1 MFEIINELFD
11 DKINEFNNKLNVIDT
26 SYSKYKVLKDKIRL
40 VMENYNNLL
49 NISIS
54 EIENIGYKL
63 EDNDKLYLDSYKKI
77 IASSTYDLGDY
88 DKGIIKNILSKVN
101 TYIVEKE
108 FSINNG
114 RNTLIELINKYK
126 ELKEKL
132 PTFNFNG
139 KDMQEIYE
147 LLSRLDDKEY
157 AIEIMKFIAINSVN
171 RFNNKEELKSNN
183 KEKLENNTEEEL
195 KSNNEEKLENNTEE
209 VIENNISND
218 ELVMLFNK
226 YGVDYNLF
234 DDRAKDNFLKYGNL
248 NIIESNLIAF
258 KNNGYSIC
266 DAYAKYYG
274 YQISEILIYSNSET
288 INSVF
293 NILKDTNSMVLTNKL
308 FTYPNVFYDK
318 EALRKLYR
326 DKNISVFYGNE
337 DFIKNIKLFDSY
349 KCDINKLMI
358 KSFMYFTISN
368 EVIKSGIKN
377 LELYSVDIKKGLRN
391 LSCFATN
398 NQADNMDKFI
408 ELGCFDYA
416 VNNVSRLSI
425 PVDSLIFYKLK
436 FIKQNGINI
445 NEYAYGTGLSSSI
458 TYDNKE
464 FRLGDNTIKD
474 KESARTLTRTYTMP
488 IIKGSIY
495 EKCEELLIKD
505 NNNDVNIIFK
515 LESKLIDLLDKKYL
529 VYEDDGIDR
538 IPNTRLYN
546 VNGVNVSR
554 YKVLRYLNT
563 LRKNNI
569 EIDSNILT
577 YVMNRNSINT
587 YAEFN
592 LIKDEI
598 TRLYSDTKERSV

>member
-54 EIENIGYKL
+54 EMENIGYKL

-126 ELKEKL
+126 KLKEKL

-171 RFNNKEELKSNN
+171 RFHNKEELKSNN
-183 KEKLENNTEEEL
+183 KEKL
-195 KSNNEEKLENNTEE
+195 KNNTEE
-209 VIENNISND
+209 VIKNKINND

-234 DDRAKDNFLKYGNL
+234 DDRSKTNFLTYGSLSN
-248 NIIESNLIAF
+248 IESNLIAF
-258 KNNGYSIC
+258 KNNGCNIC
-266 DAYAKYYG
+266 NAYAKYYG

-337 DFIKNIKLFDSY
+337 DFIKNIKLFDNY

-425 PVDSLIFYKLK
+425 PVDSLMFYKLK
-436 FIKQNGINI
+436 FIKQNGIDI
-445 NEYAYGTGLSSSI
+445 NEYAYGAGLSSSI

-464 FRLGDNTIKD
+464 FRLGTNAIKD

-488 IIKGSIY
+488 IMKGSIY

-587 YAEFN
+587 YEEFN
-592 LIKDEI
+592 LIRDEI

>member
-54 EIENIGYKL
+54 EMENIGYKL

-126 ELKEKL
+126 KLKEKL

-171 RFNNKEELKSNN
+171 RFHNKEELKSNN
-183 KEKLENNTEEEL
+183 KEKL
-195 KSNNEEKLENNTEE
+195 KNNTEE
-209 VIENNISND
+209 VIKNKINND

-234 DDRAKDNFLKYGNL
+234 DDRSKTNFLTYGSLSN
-248 NIIESNLIAF
+248 IESNLIAF
-258 KNNGYSIC
+258 KNNGCNIC
-266 DAYAKYYG
+266 NAYAKYYG

-337 DFIKNIKLFDSY
+337 DFIKNIKLFDNY

-425 PVDSLIFYKLK
+425 PVDSLMFYKLK
-436 FIKQNGINI
+436 FIKQNGIDI
-445 NEYAYGTGLSSSI
+445 NEYAYGAGLSSSI

-464 FRLGDNTIKD
+464 FRLGTNAIKD

-488 IIKGSIY
+488 IMKGSIY

-529 VYEDDGIDR
+529 VYEDNGIDR

-587 YAEFN
+587 YEEFN

>member
-126 ELKEKL
+126 KLKEKL

-171 RFNNKEELKSNN
+171 RFHNK
-183 KEKLENNTEEEL
+183 EEL

-209 VIENNISND
+209 VIKNKINND

-234 DDRAKDNFLKYGNL
+234 DDRAKDNFLTYGSLSN
-248 NIIESNLIAF
+248 IESNLIAF

-337 DFIKNIKLFDSY
+337 DFIKNIKLFDNY

-425 PVDSLIFYKLK
+425 PVDSLMFYKLK
-436 FIKQNGINI
+436 FIKQNGIDI
-445 NEYAYGTGLSSSI
+445 NEYAYGAGLSSSI

-529 VYEDDGIDR
+529 VYEDDGIDK

-587 YAEFN
+587 YEEFN
-592 LIKDEI
+592 LIRDEI
-598 TRLYSDTKERSV
+598 TRLYGDTKERSV

>member
-1 MFEIINELFD
+1 
-11 DKINEFNNKLNVIDT
+11 
-26 SYSKYKVLKDKIRL
+26 
-40 VMENYNNLL
+40 
-49 NISIS
+49 
-54 EIENIGYKL
+54 
-63 EDNDKLYLDSYKKI
+63 
-77 IASSTYDLGDY
+77 
-88 DKGIIKNILSKVN
+88 
-101 TYIVEKE
+101 
-108 FSINNG
+108 
-114 RNTLIELINKYK
+114 
-126 ELKEKL
+126 
-132 PTFNFNG
+132 
-139 KDMQEIYE
+139 
-147 LLSRLDDKEY
+147 
-157 AIEIMKFIAINSVN
+157 
-171 RFNNKEELKSNN
+171 
-183 KEKLENNTEEEL
+183 
-195 KSNNEEKLENNTEE
+195 
-209 VIENNISND
+209 
-218 ELVMLFNK
+218 MLFNK

-234 DDRAKDNFLKYGNL
+234 DDRSKTNFLTYGSLSN
-248 NIIESNLIAF
+248 IESNLIAF
-258 KNNGYSIC
+258 KNNGYNIC

-274 YQISEILIYSNSET
+274 YQISEILIYSNSKV
-288 INSVF
+288 IDNVF
-293 NILKDTNSMVLTNKL
+293 NILNDTNSMVLTNKL

-425 PVDSLIFYKLK
+425 PVDSLMFYKLK
-436 FIKQNGINI
+436 FIKQNGIDI
-445 NEYAYGTGLSSSI
+445 NEYVYGTGLSSSI

-464 FRLGDNTIKD
+464 FRLGTNAIKD

>member
-54 EIENIGYKL
+54 EMENIGYKL

-126 ELKEKL
+126 KLKEKL

-171 RFNNKEELKSNN
+171 RFHNKEELKSNN
-183 KEKLENNTEEEL
+183 KEKLENNTEE
-195 KSNNEEKLENNTEE
+195 
-209 VIENNISND
+209 VIKNKINND

-234 DDRAKDNFLKYGNL
+234 DDRAKDNFLKYGSLSN
-248 NIIESNLIAF
+248 IESNLIAF
-258 KNNGYSIC
+258 KNNGCNIC
-266 DAYAKYYG
+266 NAYAKYYG

-293 NILKDTNSMVLTNKL
+293 NILKDTNTMVLTNKL
-308 FTYPNVFYDK
+308 FTYSNVFYDK

-337 DFIKNIKLFDSY
+337 DFIKNIKLFDNY

-425 PVDSLIFYKLK
+425 PVDSLMFYKLK
-436 FIKQNGINI
+436 FIKQNGIDI
-445 NEYAYGTGLSSSI
+445 NEYAYGAGLSSSI

-464 FRLGDNTIKD
+464 FRLGTNAIKD

-587 YAEFN
+587 YEEFN

>member
-54 EIENIGYKL
+54 EMENIGYKL

-114 RNTLIELINKYK
+114 RNNLIELINKYK

-132 PTFNFNG
+132 STFNFNC

-171 RFNNKEELKSNN
+171 RFHNKEELKSNN
-183 KEKLENNTEEEL
+183 KEKLENNTEE
-195 KSNNEEKLENNTEE
+195 
-209 VIENNISND
+209 VIKNKINND

-234 DDRAKDNFLKYGNL
+234 DDRAKDNFLKYGSLSN
-248 NIIESNLIAF
+248 IESNLIAF
-258 KNNGYSIC
+258 KNNGCNIC
-266 DAYAKYYG
+266 NAYAKYYG

-326 DKNISVFYGNE
+326 DKNISAFYGNE

-436 FIKQNGINI
+436 FIKQNDINI
-445 NEYAYGTGLSSSI
+445 NEYAYGNGLSSSI

-474 KESARTLTRTYTMP
+474 KESARILTRTYTMP

-587 YAEFN
+587 YEEFN

>member
-54 EIENIGYKL
+54 KIENIGYKL

-126 ELKEKL
+126 KLKEKL

-171 RFNNKEELKSNN
+171 RFHNKEELKSNN
-183 KEKLENNTEEEL
+183 KEKL
-195 KSNNEEKLENNTEE
+195 KNNTEE
-209 VIENNISND
+209 VIKNKINND

-234 DDRAKDNFLKYGNL
+234 DDRSKTNFLTYGSLSN
-248 NIIESNLIAF
+248 IESNLIAF
-258 KNNGYSIC
+258 KNNGCNIC
-266 DAYAKYYG
+266 NAYAKYYG

-337 DFIKNIKLFDSY
+337 DFIKNIKLFDNY

-425 PVDSLIFYKLK
+425 PVDSLMFYKLK
-436 FIKQNGINI
+436 FIKQNGIDI
-445 NEYAYGTGLSSSI
+445 NEFAYGAGLSSSI

-464 FRLGDNTIKD
+464 FRLGTNAIKD

-587 YAEFN
+587 YEEFN

>member
-11 DKINEFNNKLNVIDT
+11 DKINEFNNKLNVVDT

-108 FSINNG
+108 SSISNG

-132 PTFNFNG
+132 PAFNFNG

-183 KEKLENNTEEEL
+183 
-195 KSNNEEKLENNTEE
+195 EEKLENNTEE
-209 VIENNISND
+209 VIKNKINND

-248 NIIESNLIAF
+248 NNIESNLIAF

-326 DKNISVFYGNE
+326 DKNISAFYGNE

-425 PVDSLIFYKLK
+425 PVDSLMFYKLK
-436 FIKQNGINI
+436 FIKQNGIDI
-445 NEYAYGTGLSSSI
+445 NEYVYGTGLSSSI

-464 FRLGDNTIKD
+464 FRLGTNAIKD

-488 IIKGSIY
+488 IMKGSIY

-529 VYEDDGIDR
+529 VYEDNGIDR

-587 YAEFN
+587 YEEFN

>member
-54 EIENIGYKL
+54 EMENIGYKL

-126 ELKEKL
+126 KLKEKL

-171 RFNNKEELKSNN
+171 RFHNKEELKSNN
-183 KEKLENNTEEEL
+183 KEKL
-195 KSNNEEKLENNTEE
+195 KNNTEE
-209 VIENNISND
+209 VIKNKINND

-234 DDRAKDNFLKYGNL
+234 DDRSKTNFLTYGSLSN
-248 NIIESNLIAF
+248 IESNLIAF
-258 KNNGYSIC
+258 KNNGCNIC
-266 DAYAKYYG
+266 NAYAKYYG

-337 DFIKNIKLFDSY
+337 DFIKNIKLFDNY

-425 PVDSLIFYKLK
+425 PVDSLMFYKLK
-436 FIKQNGINI
+436 FIKQNGIDI
-445 NEYAYGTGLSSSI
+445 NEYAYGAGLSSSI

-464 FRLGDNTIKD
+464 FRLGTNAIKD

-488 IIKGSIY
+488 IMKGSIY

-569 EIDSNILT
+569 EINSNILT

>member
-26 SYSKYKVLKDKIRL
+26 SYSKYKVLKDKIGL

-54 EIENIGYKL
+54 EMENIGYKL

-108 FSINNG
+108 SSISNG
-114 RNTLIELINKYK
+114 RNALIELINKYK

-132 PTFNFNG
+132 PAFNFNG

-171 RFNNKEELKSNN
+171 RFNNKEELESN
-183 KEKLENNTEEEL
+183 
-195 KSNNEEKLENNTEE
+195 
-209 VIENNISND
+209 IGND

-234 DDRAKDNFLKYGNL
+234 DDRSKTNFLTYGSLSN
-248 NIIESNLIAF
+248 IESNLIAF
-258 KNNGYSIC
+258 KNNGYNIC

-274 YQISEILIYSNSET
+274 YQISEILIYSNSKV
-288 INSVF
+288 IDNVF
-293 NILKDTNSMVLTNKL
+293 NILNDTNSMVLTNKL

-425 PVDSLIFYKLK
+425 PVDSLMFYKLK
-436 FIKQNGINI
+436 FIKQNGIDI
-445 NEYAYGTGLSSSI
+445 NEYVYGTGLSSSI

-464 FRLGDNTIKD
+464 FRLGTNAIKD

-488 IIKGSIY
+488 IMKGSIY

-529 VYEDDGIDR
+529 VYEDNGIDR

-587 YAEFN
+587 YEEFN

>member
-40 VMENYNNLL
+40 VMENYNNLF

-114 RNTLIELINKYK
+114 RNNLIELINKYK

-132 PTFNFNG
+132 STFNFNC

-183 KEKLENNTEEEL
+183 
-195 KSNNEEKLENNTEE
+195 EEKLENNTEE
-209 VIENNISND
+209 VIKNKINND

-425 PVDSLIFYKLK
+425 PVDSLMFYKLK
-436 FIKQNGINI
+436 FIKQNGIDI
-445 NEYAYGTGLSSSI
+445 NEYVYGTGLSSSI

-464 FRLGDNTIKD
+464 FRLGTNAIKD

-488 IIKGSIY
+488 IMKGSIY

-529 VYEDDGIDR
+529 VYEDNGIDR

-587 YAEFN
+587 YEEFN

>member
-126 ELKEKL
+126 KLKEKL

-171 RFNNKEELKSNN
+171 RFHNK
-183 KEKLENNTEEEL
+183 EEL

-209 VIENNISND
+209 VIKNKINND

-234 DDRAKDNFLKYGNL
+234 DDRSKTNFLTYGSLSN
-248 NIIESNLIAF
+248 IESNLIAF
-258 KNNGYSIC
+258 KNNGCNIC
-266 DAYAKYYG
+266 NAYAKYYG

-337 DFIKNIKLFDSY
+337 DFIKNIKLFDNY

-425 PVDSLIFYKLK
+425 PVDSLMFYKLK
-436 FIKQNGINI
+436 FIKQNGIDI

-488 IIKGSIY
+488 IMKGSIY

>member
-40 VMENYNNLL
+40 VMENYNNLF

-108 FSINNG
+108 SSISNG

-132 PTFNFNG
+132 PAFNFNG

-183 KEKLENNTEEEL
+183 
-195 KSNNEEKLENNTEE
+195 EEKLENNTEE
-209 VIENNISND
+209 VIKNKINND

-425 PVDSLIFYKLK
+425 PVDSLMFYKLK
-436 FIKQNGINI
+436 FIKQNGIDI
-445 NEYAYGTGLSSSI
+445 NEYAYGAGLSSSI

-464 FRLGDNTIKD
+464 FRLGTNAIKD

>member
-1 MFEIINELFD
+1 MFEIINDLFD
-11 DKINEFNNKLNVIDT
+11 DKINEFNNKLNVFDT

-63 EDNDKLYLDSYKKI
+63 EDNDKLYLESYKKI

-108 FSINNG
+108 SSISNG
-114 RNTLIELINKYK
+114 RNALIELINKYK
-126 ELKEKL
+126 KLKEKL

-183 KEKLENNTEEEL
+183 
-195 KSNNEEKLENNTEE
+195 EEKLENNTEE
-209 VIENNISND
+209 VIKNKINND

-234 DDRAKDNFLKYGNL
+234 DDRSKTNFLTYGSLSN
-248 NIIESNLIAF
+248 IESNLIAF
-258 KNNGYSIC
+258 KNNGYNIC

-274 YQISEILIYSNSET
+274 YQISEILIYSNSKV
-288 INSVF
+288 IDNVF
-293 NILKDTNSMVLTNKL
+293 NILNDTNSMVLTNKL

-425 PVDSLIFYKLK
+425 PVDSLMFYKLK
-436 FIKQNGINI
+436 FIKQNGIDI
-445 NEYAYGTGLSSSI
+445 NEYVYGTGLSSSI

-464 FRLGDNTIKD
+464 FRLGTNAIKD

-488 IIKGSIY
+488 IMKGSIY

-529 VYEDDGIDR
+529 VYEDNDIDR

-587 YAEFN
+587 YEEFN

>member
-1 MFEIINELFD
+1 MFEIINDLFD

-26 SYSKYKVLKDKIRL
+26 SYKKYKVLKDKIRL

-49 NISIS
+49 NISNS
-54 EIENIGYKL
+54 ELESIGYKL
-63 EDNDKLYLDSYKKI
+63 DDNDKLYLDSYKKI
-77 IASSTYDLGDY
+77 IASGTYNLGDY

-108 FSINNG
+108 SSISNG
-114 RNTLIELINKYK
+114 RNILGDLINKYK

-139 KDMQEIYE
+139 NDIHEIYE

-171 RFNNKEELKSNN
+171 RFNNKEELESNN
-183 KEKLENNTEEEL
+183 
-195 KSNNEEKLENNTEE
+195 
-209 VIENNISND
+209 ENNISND

-234 DDRAKDNFLKYGNL
+234 DDRAKDNFLKYGSLSN
-248 NIIESNLIAF
+248 IESNLIAF

-274 YQISEILIYSNSET
+274 YQMSEILIYSNSET

-293 NILKDTNSMVLTNKL
+293 NIFKDTNSMVLVNKL
-308 FTYPNVFYDK
+308 FTYPNIFYDK
-318 EALRKLYR
+318 EALRKIYI
-326 DKNISVFYGNE
+326 DKNIVVHGNE
-337 DFIKNIKLFDSY
+337 DFIKNIQLFDSY

-358 KSFMYFTISN
+358 KSFMYFTTSN

-377 LELYSVDIKKGLRN
+377 LELYGIDIKKALRN
-391 LSCFATN
+391 LSCFATG
-398 NQADNMDKFI
+398 NQADNIDKFI
-408 ELGCFDYA
+408 ELGCFNYA

-425 PVDSLIFYKLK
+425 PVDSLMFYKLK
-436 FIKQNGINI
+436 YIKQNGINV
-445 NEYAYGTGLSSSI
+445 NEYAYGNGLSSSI

-474 KESARTLTRTYTMP
+474 RESARILTRTYSMP
-488 IIKGSIY
+488 ITGGSIY
-495 EKCEELLIKD
+495 EKCEELLKKD
-505 NNNDVNIIFK
+505 SNNDVNIVFA
-515 LESKLIDLLDKKYL
+515 LEGKLIDLLDKKYL
-529 VYEDDGIDR
+529 VYEDDGIDK

-587 YAEFN
+587 YEEFN

>member
-54 EIENIGYKL
+54 EMENIGYKL

-101 TYIVEKE
+101 TYIVKKE
-108 FSINNG
+108 SSISNG
-114 RNTLIELINKYK
+114 RNALIELINKYK

-171 RFNNKEELKSNN
+171 RFNNKEELESN
-183 KEKLENNTEEEL
+183 
-195 KSNNEEKLENNTEE
+195 
-209 VIENNISND
+209 IGND

-234 DDRAKDNFLKYGNL
+234 DDRSKTNFLTYGSLSN
-248 NIIESNLIAF
+248 IESNLIAF
-258 KNNGYSIC
+258 KNNGYNIC
-266 DAYAKYYG
+266 DVYAKYYG
-274 YQISEILIYSNSET
+274 YQISEILIYSNSKV
-288 INSVF
+288 IDNVF
-293 NILKDTNSMVLTNKL
+293 NILNDTNSMVLTNKL

-425 PVDSLIFYKLK
+425 PVDSLMFYKLK
-436 FIKQNGINI
+436 FIKQNGIDI
-445 NEYAYGTGLSSSI
+445 NEYVYGTGLSSSI

-464 FRLGDNTIKD
+464 FRLGTNAIKD

-488 IIKGSIY
+488 IMKGSIY

-529 VYEDDGIDR
+529 VYEDNDIDR

-587 YAEFN
+587 YEEFN

>member
-108 FSINNG
+108 SSINNG

-126 ELKEKL
+126 KLKQKL
-132 PTFNFNG
+132 PAFNFNG

-183 KEKLENNTEEEL
+183 
-195 KSNNEEKLENNTEE
+195 EEKLENNTEE
-209 VIENNISND
+209 VIKNKINND

-234 DDRAKDNFLKYGNL
+234 DDRSKTNFLTYGSLSN
-248 NIIESNLIAF
+248 IESNLIAF
-258 KNNGYSIC
+258 KNNGYNIC
-266 DAYAKYYG
+266 DAYAKCYG
-274 YQISEILIYSNSET
+274 YQISEILIYSNSEI

-308 FTYPNVFYDK
+308 FTYPNIFYDK
-318 EALRKLYR
+318 EALRKIYR
-326 DKNISVFYGNE
+326 DKNIPVIHGNE

-436 FIKQNGINI
+436 FIKQNGIDI

-488 IIKGSIY
+488 IMKGSIY

>member
-54 EIENIGYKL
+54 EMENIGYKL

-108 FSINNG
+108 SSISNG
-114 RNTLIELINKYK
+114 RNALIELINKYK

-132 PTFNFNG
+132 PAFNFNG

-171 RFNNKEELKSNN
+171 RFNNKEELESN
-183 KEKLENNTEEEL
+183 
-195 KSNNEEKLENNTEE
+195 
-209 VIENNISND
+209 IGND

-234 DDRAKDNFLKYGNL
+234 DDRSKTNFLTYGSLSN
-248 NIIESNLIAF
+248 IESNLIAF
-258 KNNGYSIC
+258 KNNGYNIC

-274 YQISEILIYSNSET
+274 YQISEILIYSNSKV
-288 INSVF
+288 IDNVF
-293 NILKDTNSMVLTNKL
+293 NILNDTNSMVLTNKL

-425 PVDSLIFYKLK
+425 PVDSLMFYKLK
-436 FIKQNGINI
+436 FIKQNGIDI
-445 NEYAYGTGLSSSI
+445 NEYVYGTGLSSSI

-464 FRLGDNTIKD
+464 FRLGTNAIKD

-488 IIKGSIY
+488 IMKGSIY

-529 VYEDDGIDR
+529 VYEDNGIDR

-587 YAEFN
+587 YEEFN

>member
-63 EDNDKLYLDSYKKI
+63 EDNDKLYLGSYKKI

-126 ELKEKL
+126 KLKEKL

-171 RFNNKEELKSNN
+171 RFHNK
-183 KEKLENNTEEEL
+183 EEL

-209 VIENNISND
+209 VIKNKINND

-234 DDRAKDNFLKYGNL
+234 DDRAKDNFLTYGSLSN
-248 NIIESNLIAF
+248 IESNLIAF
-258 KNNGYSIC
+258 KNNGCNIC
-266 DAYAKYYG
+266 NAYAKYYG

-425 PVDSLIFYKLK
+425 PVDSLMFYKLK
-436 FIKQNGINI
+436 FIRQNGIDI
-445 NEYAYGTGLSSSI
+445 NEYAYGAGLSSSI

-488 IIKGSIY
+488 IMKGSIY

-529 VYEDDGIDR
+529 VYEDDGIDK

-587 YAEFN
+587 YEEFN

-598 TRLYSDTKERSV
+598 TRLYGDTKERSV

>member
-54 EIENIGYKL
+54 EMENIGYKL

-126 ELKEKL
+126 KLKEKL

-147 LLSRLDDKEY
+147 LLSRLNDKEY

-171 RFNNKEELKSNN
+171 RFHNKEELKSNN
-183 KEKLENNTEEEL
+183 KEKLENNTEE
-195 KSNNEEKLENNTEE
+195 
-209 VIENNISND
+209 VIKNKINND

-234 DDRAKDNFLKYGNL
+234 DDRAKDNFLKYGSLSN
-248 NIIESNLIAF
+248 IESNLIAF
-258 KNNGYSIC
+258 KNNGCNIC

-337 DFIKNIKLFDSY
+337 DFIKNIKLFDNY

-425 PVDSLIFYKLK
+425 PVDSLMFYKLK
-436 FIKQNGINI
+436 FIKQNGIDI
-445 NEYAYGTGLSSSI
+445 NEYVYGTGLSSSI

-464 FRLGDNTIKD
+464 FRLGTNAIKD

-587 YAEFN
+587 YEEFN

>member
-11 DKINEFNNKLNVIDT
+11 DKINEFNNKLNVVDT

-132 PTFNFNG
+132 STFNFNC

-171 RFNNKEELKSNN
+171 RFHNK
-183 KEKLENNTEEEL
+183 EEL

-209 VIENNISND
+209 VIKNEINND

-234 DDRAKDNFLKYGNL
+234 DDRSKTNFLTYGSLSN
-248 NIIESNLIAF
+248 IESNLIAF
-258 KNNGYSIC
+258 KNNGCNIC
-266 DAYAKYYG
+266 NAYAKYYG
-274 YQISEILIYSNSET
+274 YQISEILIYSNSKV
-288 INSVF
+288 IDNVF

-318 EALRKLYR
+318 EALTKLYR

-425 PVDSLIFYKLK
+425 PVDSLMFYKLK
-436 FIKQNGINI
+436 FIKQNGIDI
-445 NEYAYGTGLSSSI
+445 NEYAYGAGLSSSI

-488 IIKGSIY
+488 IMKGSIY

>member
-26 SYSKYKVLKDKIRL
+26 SYKKYKVLKDKIRL
-40 VMENYNNLL
+40 VMENYNNLI
-49 NISIS
+49 NISNN
-54 EIENIGYKL
+54 EIESIGYKL
-63 EDNDKLYLDSYKKI
+63 DDNDKLYLDSYKKI
-77 IASSTYDLGDY
+77 ITSGTYNLGDY

-108 FSINNG
+108 SSISNG
-114 RNTLIELINKYK
+114 HNTLIELINKYK

-171 RFNNKEELKSNN
+171 RFNNKEELESNN
-183 KEKLENNTEEEL
+183 
-195 KSNNEEKLENNTEE
+195 
-209 VIENNISND
+209 ENNISND

-234 DDRAKDNFLKYGNL
+234 DDRAKDNFLKYGSLSN
-248 NIIESNLIAF
+248 IESNLIAF

-274 YQISEILIYSNSET
+274 YQMSEILIYSNSET

-293 NILKDTNSMVLTNKL
+293 NIFKDTNSMVLVNKL
-308 FTYPNVFYDK
+308 FTYPNIFYDK
-318 EALRKLYR
+318 EALRKIYI
-326 DKNISVFYGNE
+326 DKNIVVHGNE
-337 DFIKNIKLFDSY
+337 DFIKNIQLFDSY

-358 KSFMYFTISN
+358 KSFMYFTTSN

-377 LELYSVDIKKGLRN
+377 LELYGIDIKKALRN
-391 LSCFATN
+391 LSCFATG
-398 NQADNMDKFI
+398 NQADNIDKFI
-408 ELGCFDYA
+408 ELGCFNYA

-425 PVDSLIFYKLK
+425 PVDSLMFYKLK
-436 FIKQNGINI
+436 YIKQNGINV
-445 NEYAYGTGLSSSI
+445 NEYAYGNGLSSSI

-474 KESARTLTRTYTMP
+474 RESARILTRTYSMP
-488 IIKGSIY
+488 ITGGSIY
-495 EKCEELLIKD
+495 EKCEELLKKD
-505 NNNDVNIIFK
+505 SNNDVNIVFA
-515 LESKLIDLLDKKYL
+515 LEGKLIDLLDKKYL
-529 VYEDDGIDR
+529 VYEDDGIDK

-587 YAEFN
+587 YEEFN

>member
-54 EIENIGYKL
+54 KIENIGYKL
-63 EDNDKLYLDSYKKI
+63 EDNDKLYLESYKKI

-126 ELKEKL
+126 KLKEKL

-147 LLSRLDDKEY
+147 LFSRLDDKEY

-171 RFNNKEELKSNN
+171 RFHNKEELESN
-183 KEKLENNTEEEL
+183 
-195 KSNNEEKLENNTEE
+195 
-209 VIENNISND
+209 IGND

-234 DDRAKDNFLKYGNL
+234 DDRAKDNFLKYGSLSN
-248 NIIESNLIAF
+248 IESNLIAF
-258 KNNGYSIC
+258 KNNGCNIC
-266 DAYAKYYG
+266 NAYAKYYG

-337 DFIKNIKLFDSY
+337 DFIKNIKLFDNY

-425 PVDSLIFYKLK
+425 PVDSLMFYKLK
-436 FIKQNGINI
+436 FIKQNGIDI
-445 NEYAYGTGLSSSI
+445 NEFAYGAGLSSSI

-464 FRLGDNTIKD
+464 FRLGTNAIKD

-587 YAEFN
+587 YEEFN

>member
-54 EIENIGYKL
+54 EMENIGYKL
-63 EDNDKLYLDSYKKI
+63 EDNDKLYLESYKKI

-108 FSINNG
+108 SSISNG
-114 RNTLIELINKYK
+114 RNALIELINKYK

-171 RFNNKEELKSNN
+171 RFNNKEELESN
-183 KEKLENNTEEEL
+183 
-195 KSNNEEKLENNTEE
+195 
-209 VIENNISND
+209 IGND

-234 DDRAKDNFLKYGNL
+234 DDRSKTNFLTYGSLSN
-248 NIIESNLIAF
+248 IESNLIAF
-258 KNNGYSIC
+258 KNNGYNIC

-274 YQISEILIYSNSET
+274 YQISEILIYSNSKV
-288 INSVF
+288 IDNVF
-293 NILKDTNSMVLTNKL
+293 NILNDTNSMVLTNKL

-425 PVDSLIFYKLK
+425 PVDSLMFYKLK
-436 FIKQNGINI
+436 FIKQNGIDI
-445 NEYAYGTGLSSSI
+445 NEYVYGTGLSSSI

-464 FRLGDNTIKD
+464 FRLGTNAIKD

-488 IIKGSIY
+488 IMKGSIY

-529 VYEDDGIDR
+529 VYEDNGIDR

-587 YAEFN
+587 YEEFN

>member
-63 EDNDKLYLDSYKKI
+63 EDNDKLYLGSYKKI

-132 PTFNFNG
+132 HTFNFNG
-139 KDMQEIYE
+139 KDMQEIYG
-147 LLSRLDDKEY
+147 LLSRFDDKEY

-171 RFNNKEELKSNN
+171 RFHNK
-183 KEKLENNTEEEL
+183 EEL

-209 VIENNISND
+209 VIKNKINND

-234 DDRAKDNFLKYGNL
+234 DDRAKDNFLKYGSLSN
-248 NIIESNLIAF
+248 IESNLIAF
-258 KNNGYSIC
+258 KNNGCNIC
-266 DAYAKYYG
+266 NAYAKYYG

-425 PVDSLIFYKLK
+425 PVDSLMFYKLK
-436 FIKQNGINI
+436 FIKQNGIDI
-445 NEYAYGTGLSSSI
+445 NEYAYGAGLSSSI

-529 VYEDDGIDR
+529 VYEDNGIDK

-587 YAEFN
+587 YEEFN

-598 TRLYSDTKERSV
+598 TRLYGDTKERSV

>member
-54 EIENIGYKL
+54 EMENIGYKL

-126 ELKEKL
+126 KLKEKL

-171 RFNNKEELKSNN
+171 RFHNKEELKSNN
-183 KEKLENNTEEEL
+183 KEKLENNTEE
-195 KSNNEEKLENNTEE
+195 
-209 VIENNISND
+209 VIKNKINND

-234 DDRAKDNFLKYGNL
+234 DDRAKDNFLKYGSLSN
-248 NIIESNLIAF
+248 IESNLIAF
-258 KNNGYSIC
+258 KNNGCNIC
-266 DAYAKYYG
+266 NAYAKYYG

-337 DFIKNIKLFDSY
+337 DFIKNIKLFDNY

-425 PVDSLIFYKLK
+425 PVDSLMFYKLK
-436 FIKQNGINI
+436 FIKQNGIDI
-445 NEYAYGTGLSSSI
+445 NEYAYGAGLSSSI

-464 FRLGDNTIKD
+464 FRLGTNAIKD

>member
-63 EDNDKLYLDSYKKI
+63 EDNDKLYLESYKKI

-171 RFNNKEELKSNN
+171 RFHNKEELKSNN
-183 KEKLENNTEEEL
+183 KEKL
-195 KSNNEEKLENNTEE
+195 KNNTEE
-209 VIENNISND
+209 VIKNKINND

-234 DDRAKDNFLKYGNL
+234 DDRSKTNFLTYGSLSN
-248 NIIESNLIAF
+248 IESNLIAF
-258 KNNGYSIC
+258 KNNGCNIC
-266 DAYAKYYG
+266 NAYAKYYG

-408 ELGCFDYA
+408 ELGCFDYV

-425 PVDSLIFYKLK
+425 PVDSLMFYKLK
-436 FIKQNGINI
+436 FIKQNGIDI
-445 NEYAYGTGLSSSI
+445 NEYAYGAGLSSSI

-464 FRLGDNTIKD
+464 FRLGTNAIKD
-474 KESARTLTRTYTMP
+474 KESARILTRTYTMP

-587 YAEFN
+587 YEEFN

>member
-108 FSINNG
+108 FSISNG
-114 RNTLIELINKYK
+114 RNTLIELINKYRK
-126 ELKEKL
+126 LKEKL

-171 RFNNKEELKSNN
+171 RFHNK
-183 KEKLENNTEEEL
+183 EEL

-209 VIENNISND
+209 VIKNEINND

-234 DDRAKDNFLKYGNL
+234 DDRSKTNFLTYGSLSN
-248 NIIESNLIAF
+248 IESNLIAF
-258 KNNGYSIC
+258 KNNGCNIC
-266 DAYAKYYG
+266 NAYAKYYG
-274 YQISEILIYSNSET
+274 YQISEILIYSNSKV
-288 INSVF
+288 IDNVF

-318 EALRKLYR
+318 EALTKLYR

-377 LELYSVDIKKGLRN
+377 LELYSVDIKKCLRN

-425 PVDSLIFYKLK
+425 PVDSLMFYKLK
-436 FIKQNGINI
+436 FIKQNGIDI
-445 NEYAYGTGLSSSI
+445 NEYAYGAGLSSSI

-488 IIKGSIY
+488 IMKGSIY

-529 VYEDDGIDR
+529 VYEDDGIDK

-598 TRLYSDTKERSV
+598 TRLYNDTKERSV

>member
-54 EIENIGYKL
+54 EMENIGYKL

-126 ELKEKL
+126 KLKEKL

-171 RFNNKEELKSNN
+171 RFHNKEELKSNN
-183 KEKLENNTEEEL
+183 KEKLENNTEE
-195 KSNNEEKLENNTEE
+195 
-209 VIENNISND
+209 VIKNKINND

-234 DDRAKDNFLKYGNL
+234 DDRSKTNFLTYGSLSN
-248 NIIESNLIAF
+248 IESNLIAF
-258 KNNGYSIC
+258 KNNGCNIC
-266 DAYAKYYG
+266 NAYAKYYG
-274 YQISEILIYSNSET
+274 YQISEILIYSNSKV
-288 INSVF
+288 IDNVF
-293 NILKDTNSMVLTNKL
+293 NILNDTNSMVLTNKL

-425 PVDSLIFYKLK
+425 PVDSLMFYKLK
-436 FIKQNGINI
+436 FIKQNGIDI
-445 NEYAYGTGLSSSI
+445 NEYVYGTGLSSSI

-464 FRLGDNTIKD
+464 FRLGTNAIKD

-488 IIKGSIY
+488 IMKGSIY

-529 VYEDDGIDR
+529 VYEDNGIDK